1 MNKILICNRGAIARR
16 VVRACRALGKRSVV
30 VYSEADAGAPY
41 LDEADEAFGL
51 PGSLPLDTYLNQDAL
66 LEIARQCGADAV
78 HPGYGFL
85 AENAEF
91 AERVIAAGMTFIGPQ
106 PRWLAE
112 MGDKVAAR
120 RFMQE
125 QGFPIF
131 AGSDLLTDDASAV
144 AAAAEIGYPV
154 LVKPSGGGGG
164 MGMQA
169 VSDEAAL
176 VDAVK
181 RAQAV
186 SASAFGSDGVY
197 LERLL
202 ERPRH
207 IEFQIAGDGQGGAVH
222 VYERECSVQRR
233 NQKLIEESPAPGID
247 DKLVRQTAE
256 LAARVCGAIGYDNVG
271 TLETLFTPDGE
282 VGFLE
287 MNTRIQV
294 EHGVTEMVTGCDLV
308 QLQISLAEGGA
319 LPQTPAR
326 HGYAIEARLYAEDP
340 RTLMP
345 STGLLA
351 HFHWPELHGVR
362 IETGYRAGQHV
373 TPFYDALLAKII
385 AHGETR
391 EMAIGRLL
399 VALRAF
405 EVSGVTTNAE
415 LLMRVL
421 QDQNFLQGRVDTS
434 IVPRILNDQG
444 EEG

>member
-1 MNKILICNRGAIARR
+1 MNTVLICNRGAIARR

-30 VYSEADAGAPY
+30 VFSEADAGAPY
-41 LDEADEAFGL
+41 LEEADEAFGL
-51 PGSLPLDTYLNQDAL
+51 SGSQPLDTYLNQDAL

-85 AENAEF
+85 AENAAF
-91 AERVIAAGMTFIGPQ
+91 AERVIAAGLTFIGPD
-106 PRWLAE
+106 PRWLAD

-125 QGFPIF
+125 KGFPVF

-144 AAAAEIGYPV
+144 AAAAAIGYPV

-169 VSDEAAL
+169 VPDEAAL
-176 VDAVK
+176 VAAVK

-207 IEFQIAGDGQGGAVH
+207 IEFQIAADGQGGAVH

-233 NQKLIEESPAPGID
+233 NQKLIEECPAPGVD
-247 DKLVRQTAE
+247 PNLVKETAE

-271 TLETLFTPDGE
+271 TLETLFTADGE

-308 QLQISLAEGGA
+308 QLQISLAEGGT
-319 LPQTPAR
+319 LPQIPVR
-326 HGYAIEARLYAEDP
+326 DGFAIEARLYAEDP
-340 RTLMP
+340 QTLMP
-345 STGLLA
+345 STGRLA
-351 HFHWPELHGVR
+351 HFQWPRLHGVR
-362 IETGYRAGQHV
+362 VESGYQAGQNV
-373 TPFYDALLAKII
+373 TPYYDALLAKII

-405 EVSGVTTNAE
+405 EVSGVTTNAP
-415 LLMRVL
+415 LLMKVL
-421 QDQNFLQGRVDTS
+421 QDQDFLQGRVDTS
-434 IVPRILNDQG
+434 IVPRILNG
-444 EEG
+444 